1 MKRMIANNVLYNDF
15 FKILIDFIYV
25 LEYNE
30 KGYIGPTPI
39 EKIKIIL
46 TRGIEM

>member
-1 MKRMIANNVLYNDF
+1 MGRLIANNVLYNDF

-30 KGYIGPTPI
+30 KGYIGPTPFQ
-39 EKIKIIL
+39 KIKIML
-46 TRGIEM
+46 TRRVRM

>member
-1 MKRMIANNVLYNDF
+1 MKRMIAKHILYSDF
-15 FKILIDFIYV
+15 FKIIIDFIYV

-30 KGYIGPTPI
+30 KGYIGPTPF

-46 TRGIEM
+46 TRGIGM

>member
-1 MKRMIANNVLYNDF
+1 MRRLIANNVLYNDF

-30 KGYIGPTPI
+30 KGYIGPTPFQ
-39 EKIKIIL
+39 KIKIVL
-46 TRGIEM
+46 TSRVGM

>member
-1 MKRMIANNVLYNDF
+1 MERLIANNVLYNDF

-30 KGYIGPTPI
+30 KGYIGPTPFQ
-39 EKIKIIL
+39 KIKIVL
-46 TRGIEM
+46 TSGDEM